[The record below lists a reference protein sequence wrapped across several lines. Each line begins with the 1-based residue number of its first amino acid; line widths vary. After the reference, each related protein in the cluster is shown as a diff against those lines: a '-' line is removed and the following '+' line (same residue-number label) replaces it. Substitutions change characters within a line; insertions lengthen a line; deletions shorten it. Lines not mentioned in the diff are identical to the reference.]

1 MSVGYRV
8 NSKRGIAFRKWANN
22 VLKQYIIKGYAINER
37 RLLALEKTVDIQS
50 RMLADALDIE
60 ESDVLRAVNEYT
72 EALLLLDQ
80 YDYWTLCKPDGSRP
94 IYRFTYEEC
103 VQMVGNPC
111 RVIRKI
117 KRSQLITPMQDFY
130 NPIPAFVVYVRMYFT
145 LIFQMYCWI

>member
-1 MSVGYRV
+1 MDGILMEWDYSILDRSGYSIARV
-8 NSKRGIAFRKWANN
+8 SKELFHMTDT
-22 VLKQYIIKGYAINER
+22 YAINER
-37 RLLALEKTVDIQS
+37 RLLALEKTVDIHS

-72 EALLLLDQ
+72 EAWLLLDQ

-130 NPIPAFVVYVRMYFT
+130 MICTQNPGH
-145 LIFQMYCWI
+145 IFI